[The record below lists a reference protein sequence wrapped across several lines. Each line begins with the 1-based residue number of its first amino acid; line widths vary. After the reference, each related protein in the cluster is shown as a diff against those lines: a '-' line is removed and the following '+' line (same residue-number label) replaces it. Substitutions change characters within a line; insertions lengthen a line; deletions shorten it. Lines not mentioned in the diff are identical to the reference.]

1 MPPRNKLSLYPLQ
14 ETGRLLMQTAPSRCI
29 EKPAELA
36 AAGGSLL
43 LRRSIPSGCKAI
55 RRYWR
60 LYDFCNGFMNNKPR
74 RLKIFLRR
82 AKLLAMM

>member
-14 ETGRLLMQTAPSRCI
+14 ETGRLLM
-29 EKPAELA
+29 LA